1 MEIFEYDFP
10 TPSISKGQLAGNNV
24 RQQKMFCSLPSSTT
38 ILIRR
43 KEAMEHLKC
52 MQYLQ

>member
-10 TPSISKGQLAGNNV
+10 TPNISQGQLAGNNV

-43 KEAMEHLKC
+43 KAGM
-52 MQYLQ
+52 